1 MKRRRKS
8 WLTIWAGCGFLL
20 VTLLMTYP
28 LSLRLTTGLPD
39 KQDPFL
45 NLWILTWEAHQLVRA
60 PWQVFDANI
69 FYPFRNTL
77 AYSETLFSTS
87 GLGFPF
93 MIAPSTRILGFNLIF
108 LATFV
113 LSAFGTYLLVFALTR
128 QRLAGVVA
136 GLILAFAPYRFGHLS
151 QIQLLSA
158 QWFPFV
164 ILSLDRLLRRSL
176 LQPGPGSPGRS
187 VLLFV
192 VFFVAQCLASFYY
205 AFQVALV
212 VGLYVV
218 SFLVAHRHH
227 LKPVAL
233 SNLVLAGALSTA
245 LVLPPS
251 LPYLSVQNELD
262 AGWSLESNETFSA
275 SLQAY
280 AYTAETNPLY
290 GSRVSALA
298 YNYGPCCPPDT
309 LFPGVI
315 AILLA
320 LTGLVF
326 GRKAGRVKRAYLHK
340 GFYALLLLVAFVLS
354 LGPTL
359 HVRAGQAVALPFSLP
374 YAWLYRAVPIF
385 RALRAP
391 VRFANLVMLALAVL
405 AGWGAAYLLDK
416 LSSRVRVLVTAG
428 LAGAIL
434 LEFAAL
440 PVGAVAIPTP
450 ETIPPVYRWLA
461 DQSSSVILELPVASK
476 LPTPPLD
483 APTDPRQ
490 AWATSRLLEHQ
501 YFSTYHWHTT
511 PDGYSGFIPPRHGE
525 MVYEMERFPSA
536 RAIAVLQA
544 LDVRWLILHS
554 DDFSAKR
561 WAAIQS
567 SLPQFSAIS
576 LVETFGSDYV
586 YRVQAPERATSV
598 AAAVQSYLPPTAQT
612 YGTYVAHVLLRA
624 PDMRPIAAKPTDQV
638 PIRAVWTDSGGQSF
652 ENRTSFTLPLVNSGA
667 EVRAI
672 ALTAPATAGA
682 YQLVVESAGEG
693 FVPAFRAEGQVTVS
707 EQAGDG
713 AMPVPVQ
720 LLPLARLP
728 TQAVRGD
735 TLRVDLRWQVLGK
748 LNEYDSAFVRL
759 VDDAGQALAQAD
771 HGAGGPEHPTLLW
784 IPGETIT
791 DAYTLTIPMDAAPG
805 PYRLEAGLYRPDD
818 IAPRLLLGEGGEFA
832 RVVRLASIN
841 VQ

>member
-1 MKRRRKS
+1 M
-8 WLTIWAGCGFLL
+8 WAGCGFLIL
-20 VTLLMTYP
+20 TLLMTYP
-28 LSLRLTTGLPD
+28 LSLRLTTSLPD
-39 KQDPFL
+39 KQDPLL
-45 NLWILTWEAHQLVRA
+45 NVWILTWEAHQLVRA
-60 PWQVFDANI
+60 PWQVFNANI

-93 MIAPSTRILGFNLIF
+93 MVAPSTRILGFNLMF

-136 GLILAFAPYRFGHLS
+136 GLIFAFAPYRFGHLS

-164 ILSLDRLLRRSL
+164 ILSLDRLLRRPAR
-176 LQPGPGSPGRS
+176 QPSHRASVRS
-187 VLLFV
+187 VLPFV

-212 VGLYVV
+212 VGLYVLF
-218 SFLVAHRHH
+218 FLVAHRHS
-227 LKPVAL
+227 LNRVAL
-233 SNLVLAGALSTA
+233 GNLVLAAALSTA
-245 LVLPPS
+245 LVLPLS
-251 LPYLSVQNELD
+251 LPYLAVQNELD

-280 AYTAETNPLY
+280 VYTAESNPLY
-290 GSRVSALA
+290 GSRVSDLA
-298 YNYGPCCPPDT
+298 YTYGPCCPPDT
-309 LFPGVI
+309 LFPGLM
-315 AILLA
+315 AIFLA
-320 LTGLVF
+320 LAGLVG
-326 GRKAGRVKRAYLHK
+326 GRKAGQVQRASLRK
-340 GFYALLLLVAFVLS
+340 GFFALLLLVAFVLS

-359 HVRAGQAVALPFSLP
+359 HVRAGQAIALPFSLP

-385 RALRAP
+385 RAMRAP

-405 AGWGAAYLLDK
+405 AGWGAAYLLGR
-416 LSSRVRVLVTAG
+416 LPSRTRALVTAG

-440 PVGAVAIPTP
+440 PVGAIAIPTP
-450 ETIPPVYRWLA
+450 DTIPPVYRWLA
-461 DQSSSVILELPVASK
+461 DQPPAVILELPVASK
-476 LPTPPLD
+476 LPTSSLS

-501 YFSTYHWHTT
+501 YFSTFHWHTT
-511 PDGYSGFIPPRHGE
+511 PDGYSGFIPSRHGE

-536 RAIAVLQA
+536 RAIAALQA

-554 DDFSAKR
+554 DDFSAER

-567 SLPQFSAIS
+567 GLPRFPEVG
-576 LVETFGSDYV
+576 LVETFESDYV
-586 YRVQAPERATSV
+586 YRVQATQRAAPLAV
-598 AAAVQSYLPPTAQT
+598 AGYLPPTAQA
-612 YGTYVAHVLLRA
+612 GQTYVAHVLLRA
-624 PDMRPIAAKPTDQV
+624 PDTGPVAAKPTDRV
-638 PIRAVWTDSGGQSF
+638 PVRATWTDSHGQGL
-652 ENRTSFTLPLVNSGA
+652 EVRASFTLPLVNSGA

-672 ALTAPATAGA
+672 ELTTPAEAGA
-682 YQLVVESAGEG
+682 YRLVMESVGEG
-693 FVPAFRAEGQVTVS
+693 DVPAFQAEGQVTVG

-720 LLPLARLP
+720 LLPLADAP
-728 TQAVRGD
+728 TLAARGD
-735 TLRVDLRWQVLGK
+735 TLRVDLRWQILGK
-748 LNEYDSAFVRL
+748 INEYDSAFVRL
-759 VDDAGQALAQAD
+759 VDDEGRAIAQAD

-784 IPGETIT
+784 VPGETVA
-791 DAYTLTIPMDAAPG
+791 DAYTLNIPADAAPG
-805 PYRLEAGLYRPDD
+805 LYLLEAGLYRPDD
-818 IAPRLLLGEGGEFA
+818 LAPRLLLGEGREFA
-832 RVVRLASIN
+832 RVVRLASITI
-841 VQ
+841 Q